1 MPKYVEEKALK
12 DEVVALRDKA
22 INLVKQYS
30 VLGEHE
36 KWDKAVQARTTVCEI
51 VELIEALPVTD
62 AEPVRHGRWVNHIS
76 ENGATDGTYCGIC
89 DYEVDRDAR
98 YYYCPNCGAKMDEED

>member
-1 MPKYVEEKALK
+1 MPRLIDADALIK
-12 DEVVALRDKA
+12 WCIYCADDDIVRVNRQVMIYML
-22 INLVKQYS
+22 
-30 VLGEHE
+30 EH
-36 KWDKAVQARTTVCEI
+36 APTV
-51 VELIEALPVTD
+51 D

-98 YYYCPNCGAKMDEED
+98 YNYCPNCGAKMGEVEDDKID